1 VNTCIICTVCFVF
14 RWQGVLVGDFMGFAR
29 SHFFKENLVMSAK
42 VDHSKCTGCGGCV
55 SACPLDAITVTD
67 DKATVD
73 PNTCGD
79 CGSCIDACPEGAIS
93 ME

>member
-1 VNTCIICTVCFVF
+1 
-14 RWQGVLVGDFMGFAR
+14 
-29 SHFFKENLVMSAK
+29 MSAK